1 MKYTTANHT
10 GTSLGEFDTL
20 AAAMENCRFYTE
32 QTGNAATWQRVAP
45 VQRSAYKS
53 LIRVALATG
62 YAVTVDS
69 GGDEPD
75 LSRSKK
81 YREICEHV
89 AAVEEAQ
96 ITLHDSAGK
105 YAGWALIHPHADEDD
120 GGTVID
126 HTVNAFL
133 ESWWQAFYSHA

>member
-1 MKYTTANHT
+1 MKYTTTNHN

-20 AAAMENCRFYTE
+20 AAAQENCRFYTE

-62 YAVTVDS
+62 YTITVDS

-89 AAVEEAQ
+89 AAVEEAE

-105 YAGWALIHPHADEDD
+105 YAGWALIHPYAREDD

-126 HTVNAFL
+126 HSVNAFFH
-133 ESWWQAFYSHA
+133 SWDEAFYCRA